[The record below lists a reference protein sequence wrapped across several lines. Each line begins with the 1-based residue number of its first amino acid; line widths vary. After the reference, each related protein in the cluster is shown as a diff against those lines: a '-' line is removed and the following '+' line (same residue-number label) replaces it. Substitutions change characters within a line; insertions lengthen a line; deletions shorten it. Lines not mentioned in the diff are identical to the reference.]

1 MTSPQR
7 RLLHAAN
14 RLALRPV
21 LIARARI
28 TSKCAFCGC
37 EIAPGVEYRNAGTLK
52 AHEICFQA
60 LVGESKH
67 WR

>member
-7 RLLHAAN
+7 RLRHATN

-21 LIARARI
+21 VIATVRLTA
-28 TSKCAFCGC
+28 KCAFCAC
-37 EIAPGVEYRNAGTLK
+37 DIMPGVEYRNAGTLK

-60 LVGESKH
+60 LVGERKN